1 MSEFVDRL
9 SITDESG
16 NIKKEININFGDP
29 LARERSQK
37 AMQTSEQA
45 KQTASEAKQIAQEA
59 KDAVPGQVSQQV
71 EEATQELL
79 ESIQSV
85 GVKDGVIQWT
95 DNENFNKML
104 LYCAGWRNTTAG
116 PGPIWDETLTLIAVK
131 DYIQGRWGYS
141 FSIRWSG
148 GEIALV
154 KGINRISKASEAS
167 VIEFY
172 FNPDA
177 FDYDYSDVSF
187 NNNTQIRFNKELL
200 ISQPAISLLANNG
213 GVIQWTNSNEVNKY
227 IYALQRFK
235 RESENYYNYKF
246 IYRDGGLRFCAIR
259 RSTGVLT
266 AQSEILKV
274 GYNRITGNAAL
285 GEIGLCITTTVIPP
299 IEFQINEEI
308 ANVTQ
313 LASSYKAQTQSSAV
327 NINEDYT
334 ATLASLKLLT
344 GIAFPESKI
353 TYREQGSASVTAINS
368 GLSENANLL
377 KDNLDVVEVYKV
389 DFSGMTTTR
398 DLLGLKTG
406 DWQITNPNTHRPL
419 TAVLGIVGLENLASG
434 KIAFQG
440 TFNQMR
446 NIRVID
452 FGDNTVANQVSL
464 YYTFNGCYN
473 LVSVDMSKYNGRI
486 TSMQGA
492 FSFCHSLKF
501 VKFPTK
507 NMNYFSFGGQTF
519 YECTALEILD
529 LSSITCKCSSFNP
542 GFKDCF
548 LLTTIN
554 VNNWDFSEC
563 KIVDFTGA
571 SNLINLTGLTNI
583 KISYSL
589 SGNPL
594 LTHESA
600 LNCIAGL
607 YDLTE
612 GGTVTEYTAQTLTFH
627 PDVTAQ
633 LTEEEIAEATAKGWN
648 IA

>member
-1 MSEFVDRL
+1 MSKFVDRL

-16 NIKKEININFGDP
+16 NFKKEININFGDP
-29 LARERSQK
+29 LAREQSQK

-45 KQTASEAKQIAQEA
+45 KQTATEAKQIAQEA
-59 KDAVPGQVSQQV
+59 KDAVPGEVSQQV
-71 EEATQELL
+71 EEATQELS

-85 GVKDGVIQWT
+85 RVKEGVIQWT
-95 DNENFNKML
+95 DNEYFNKML
-104 LYCAGWRNTTAG
+104 LYCAGWRKTTAG
-116 PGPIWDETLTLIAVK
+116 PPPIWDETLTLIAVK
-131 DYIQGRWGYS
+131 NYIGEHWEYS

-187 NNNTQIRFNKELL
+187 NTQIRFNKELL
-200 ISQPAISLLANNG
+200 IKQPAISLLAKNG
-213 GVIQWTNSNEVNKY
+213 GAIQWTNNNEVNTY

-235 RESENYYNYKF
+235 RDYRNYYNYKF

-274 GYNRITGNAAL
+274 GYNRVTGNDAL
-285 GEIGLCITTTVIPP
+285 GEIGLCITTTAIPP
-299 IEFQINEEI
+299 IEFQINEDI
-308 ANVTQ
+308 ANETQ
-313 LASSYKAQTQSSAV
+313 LAYSYKAQTQSSAV
-327 NINEDYT
+327 NINEDYI

-344 GIAFPESKI
+344 GVAYPESKI
-353 TYREQGSASVTAINS
+353 AYRELSSTSVMTVNS
-368 GLSENANLL
+368 GLSENATLFR
-377 KDNLDVVEVYKV
+377 DNLNVAEIYKI

-406 DWQITNPNTHRPL
+406 DLDIENPNTYRRL
-419 TAVLGIVGLENLASG
+419 EAIVGIVGLENLTSG
-434 KIAFQG
+434 RSAFQG
-440 TFNQMR
+440 TFSQMR

-486 TSMQGA
+486 SSMQGA

-507 NMNYFSFGGQTF
+507 DMSYFSFGGQTF

-529 LSSITCKCSSFNP
+529 LSSITCKCSAFNP

-548 LLTTIN
+548 LLNTIN
-554 VNNWDFSEC
+554 VDNWDFSEC
-563 KIVDFTGA
+563 KTVNFTGA
-571 SNLINLTGLTNI
+571 PNLINLTGLTNI

-589 SGNPL
+589 SDSSL
-594 LTHESA
+594 LSHESA

-612 GGTVTEYTAQTLTFH
+612 GGTVTDYTAQTLTFH